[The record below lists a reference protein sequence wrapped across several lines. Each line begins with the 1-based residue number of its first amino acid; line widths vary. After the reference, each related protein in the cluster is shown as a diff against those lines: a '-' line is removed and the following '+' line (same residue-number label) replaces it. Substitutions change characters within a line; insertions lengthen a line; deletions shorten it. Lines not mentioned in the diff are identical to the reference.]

1 MRRAQARGFTLI
13 EVLVALVLMAAGLA
27 LAFATLRSST
37 AVVTRGEDMAQA
49 SERMRAV
56 HGYLRARLASAQ
68 PIVFAT
74 DRSSLRQARFIGSP
88 QRMRFVADLPDYL
101 GYGGPYLHEL
111 VADDQGRLQVAFSV
125 ARPEAS
131 LEEVEQAARGQ
142 RAERLADGLRAVRF
156 RYRGLDADNRLGP
169 WQDRWETS
177 EMLPLQV
184 KVEMEAEAV
193 HGGRWPDLVVTLARS
208 EGGAGG
214 GLLPGG
220 TNPVLP

>member
-1 MRRAQARGFTLI
+1 MSRRRATGFTLI
-13 EVLVALVLMAAGLA
+13 EILLATVLLAAGLT

-37 AVVTRGEDMAQA
+37 TVATRGEDMAQS

-74 DRSSLRQARFIGSP
+74 DRGTLRQARFSGTP

-101 GYGGPYLHEL
+101 GHGGPYLHEL
-111 VADDQGRLQVAFSV
+111 SADDQGRLWVAFSV
-125 ARPEAS
+125 AQPELS
-131 LEEVEQAARGQ
+131 LEDVDLRARDL
-142 RAERLADGLRAVRF
+142 RAERLADGLRTVRF
-156 RYRGLDADNRLGP
+156 RYRGLDQENRLGP

-177 EMLPLQV
+177 ELLPLQV
-184 KVEMEAEAV
+184 KVEIEAER
-193 HGGRWPDLVVTLARS
+193 GGRWPDLVVSLTRS

-214 GLLPGG
+214 GLLPPG

>member
-1 MRRAQARGFTLI
+1 MRSAHQRGFTLI
-13 EVLVALVLMAAGLA
+13 EVLVALVLLAAGLA

-74 DRSSLRQARFIGSP
+74 DRGTLREARFIGTP

-101 GYGGPYLHEL
+101 GYGGPYLHD
-111 VADDQGRLQVAFSV
+111 VSVDDAGRLQVLFAV
-125 ARPEAS
+125 AQPDAS
-131 LEEVEQAARGQ
+131 LEDVDLRARGL

-184 KVEMEAEAV
+184 KIEMDAV
-193 HGGRWPDLVVTLARS
+193 RGGRWPDLVVTLARS

-220 TNPVLP
+220 GSPVLP

>member
-1 MRRAQARGFTLI
+1 MRSAHQRGFTLI
-13 EVLVALVLMAAGLA
+13 EVLVALVLLAAGLA

-74 DRSSLRQARFIGSP
+74 DRGTLREARFIGTP

-101 GYGGPYLHEL
+101 GYGGPYLHD
-111 VADDQGRLQVAFSV
+111 VSVDDAGRLQVLFAV
-125 ARPEAS
+125 AQPDAS
-131 LEEVEQAARGQ
+131 LEDVDLRARGL

-156 RYRGLDADNRLGP
+156 RYRGLDVDNRLGP

-184 KVEMEAEAV
+184 KIEMDAV
-193 HGGRWPDLVVTLARS
+193 RGGRWPDLVVTLVRS

-220 TNPVLP
+220 GSPVLP

>member
-1 MRRAQARGFTLI
+1 MRSPQRGFTLI
-13 EVLVALVLMAAGLA
+13 EVLVALVLLAAGLA

-74 DRSSLRQARFIGSP
+74 DRGTLREARFIGTP

-101 GYGGPYLHEL
+101 GYGGPYLHD
-111 VADDQGRLQVAFSV
+111 VAFDGEGRLQVAFAV
-125 ARPEAS
+125 AQPDAS
-131 LEEVEQAARGQ
+131 LEDVDLWARGL

-184 KVEMEAEAV
+184 KIEMDAV
-193 HGGRWPDLVVTLARS
+193 RGGRWPDLVVTLARS

-220 TNPVLP
+220 ANPVLP

>member
-1 MRRAQARGFTLI
+1 MRARGFTLL
-13 EVLVALVLMAAGLA
+13 EVLVALVLLAAGLA
-27 LAFATLRSST
+27 LAFATLRSSI
-37 AVVTRGEDMAQA
+37 AVVARGEDMAQA

-74 DRSSLRQARFIGSP
+74 DRGTLRQARFLGPP
-88 QRMRFVADLPDYL
+88 QRMRFVSDLPDYL

-111 VADDQGRLQVAFSV
+111 VADDDGRLQVAFSV
-125 ARPEAS
+125 ARPDAS
-131 LEEVEQAARGQ
+131 LEEVDLAMRGQ
-142 RAERLADGLRAVRF
+142 RAERLADGLRVVRF
-156 RYRGLDADNRLGP
+156 RYRGLDAENRLGP

-184 KVEMEAEAV
+184 KVEVEAV
-193 HGGRWPDLVVTLARS
+193 QGGRWPDLVVTLARS

-220 TNPVLP
+220 ANPVLP

>member
-1 MRRAQARGFTLI
+1 MMRARMRGFTLI

-74 DRSSLRQARFIGSP
+74 DRSTLRQARFIGTP

-101 GYGGPYLHEL
+101 GYGGPYLHDL
-111 VADDQGRLQVAFSV
+111 VMDDAGRLQVAFSV
-125 ARPEAS
+125 ARPDAS
-131 LEEVEQAARGQ
+131 LEDIDLAARGL
-142 RAERLADGLRAVRF
+142 RAERLADGLKAVRF

-177 EMLPLQV
+177 DMLPLQV
-184 KVEMEAEAV
+184 KVEMEAV
-193 HGGRWPDLVVTLARS
+193 RGGRWPDLVVTLARS

-220 TNPVLP
+220 NPSVLP

>member
-1 MRRAQARGFTLI
+1 MRADARGFTLI
-13 EVLVALVLMAAGLA
+13 EVLLALVLLAAGLA

-74 DRSSLRQARFIGSP
+74 DRGTLRQARFIGSP

-101 GYGGPYLHEL
+101 GHGGPYLHD
-111 VADDQGRLQVAFSV
+111 VAADEGGRLQVAFTI
-125 ARPEAS
+125 ARPDVS
-131 LEEVEQAARGQ
+131 LEDVDLAARGQ
-142 RAERLADGLRAVRF
+142 RAEPLADGLRSVRF
-156 RYRGLDADNRLGP
+156 RYRGLDEDNRLGP

-184 KVEMEAEAV
+184 KVEVVALK
-193 HGGRWPDLVVTLARS
+193 GGRWPDLVVTLARS

-220 TNPVLP
+220 ASPVLP

>member
-1 MRRAQARGFTLI
+1 MRARGFTLL
-13 EVLVALVLMAAGLA
+13 EVLVALVLLAAGLA

-37 AVVTRGEDMAQA
+37 AVVARGEDMAQA

-74 DRSSLRQARFIGSP
+74 DRGTLRQARFLGTP
-88 QRMRFVADLPDYL
+88 RRMRFVSDLPDYL

-111 VADDQGRLQVAFSV
+111 VADDDGRLQVAFSV
-125 ARPEAS
+125 ARPDAS
-131 LEEVEQAARGQ
+131 LEEVDLAMRGQ
-142 RAERLADGLRAVRF
+142 RAERLADGLRVVRF
-156 RYRGLDADNRLGP
+156 RYRGLDAENRLGP

-184 KVEMEAEAV
+184 KVEVEAV
-193 HGGRWPDLVVTLARS
+193 QGGRWPDLVVTLARS

-220 TNPVLP
+220 ANPVLP

>member
-1 MRRAQARGFTLI
+1 MRARVRGFTLI

-37 AVVTRGEDMAQA
+37 AVVGRGEDMAQA

-68 PIVFAT
+68 PIAFAT
-74 DRSSLRQARFIGSP
+74 DRGTLRQARFIGTP

-101 GYGGPYLHEL
+101 GFGGPYLHDV
-111 VADDQGRLQVAFSV
+111 VADDRGRLQVAFAV
-125 ARPEAS
+125 ARPDAS
-131 LEEVEQAARGQ
+131 LEDVDLAARGQ
-142 RAERLADGLRAVRF
+142 RAERLADGLRVVRF

-184 KVEMEAEAV
+184 KVEMDAV
-193 HGGRWPDLVVTLARS
+193 QGGRWPDLVVTLARS

>member
-1 MRRAQARGFTLI
+1 MRARGFTLL
-13 EVLVALVLMAAGLA
+13 EVLVALVLLAAGLA
-27 LAFATLRSST
+27 LAFATLRSSI
-37 AVVTRGEDMAQA
+37 AVVARGEDMAQA

-74 DRSSLRQARFIGSP
+74 DRGTLRQARFLGTP
-88 QRMRFVADLPDYL
+88 QRMRFVSDLPDYL

-111 VADDQGRLQVAFSV
+111 VADDDGRLQVAFSV
-125 ARPEAS
+125 ARPDAS
-131 LEEVEQAARGQ
+131 LEEVDLAMRGQ
-142 RAERLADGLRAVRF
+142 RAERLADGLRVVRF
-156 RYRGLDADNRLGP
+156 RYRGLDAENRLGP

-184 KVEMEAEAV
+184 KVEVEAV
-193 HGGRWPDLVVTLARS
+193 QGGRWPDLVVTLARS

-220 TNPVLP
+220 ANPVLP

>member
-1 MRRAQARGFTLI
+1 MPRRPHGFTLI
-13 EVLVALVLMAAGLA
+13 EVLLALVLLAAGLA

-37 AVVTRGEDMAQA
+37 AVVARGEDMAQA

-74 DRSSLRQARFIGSP
+74 DRGTLRQARFIGTP

-101 GYGGPYLHEL
+101 GYGGPYLHD
-111 VADDQGRLQVAFSV
+111 VTVNDDGRLQVAFAV
-125 ARPEAS
+125 AQPDAS
-131 LEEVEQAARGQ
+131 LEDIDLRARGL

-184 KVEMEAEAV
+184 KVEMEAV
-193 HGGRWPDLVVTLARS
+193 RGGRWPDLVVTLTRS

-220 TNPVLP
+220 ANPVLP

>member
-1 MRRAQARGFTLI
+1 MTPRRAGGFTLI
-13 EVLVALVLMAAGLA
+13 EVLLALVLLAAGLA
-27 LAFATLRSST
+27 LAFATLRSTT
-37 AVVTRGEDMAQA
+37 AVAARGEDMAQA

-74 DRSSLRQARFIGSP
+74 DRGTLRQARFIGMP

-101 GYGGPYLHEL
+101 GYGGPYLHD
-111 VADDQGRLQVAFSV
+111 VRADGEGRLQVAFAV
-125 ARPEAS
+125 VRPEAS
-131 LEEVEQAARGQ
+131 LEDVDLRARGL
-142 RAERLADGLRAVRF
+142 RAERLADGMRAVRF

-184 KVEMEAEAV
+184 KVEMEAV
-193 HGGRWPDLVVTLARS
+193 DGGRWPDLVVTLIRS

-220 TNPVLP
+220 AAPVLP

>member
-1 MRRAQARGFTLI
+1 MTSRRAQGFTLI
-13 EVLVALVLMAAGLA
+13 EVLLALVLLSPGLA

-74 DRSSLRQARFIGSP
+74 DRGTLRQARFLGSP

-101 GYGGPYLHEL
+101 GYGGPYLHDV
-111 VADDQGRLQVAFSV
+111 VADETGQLRVAFAV
-125 ARPEAS
+125 AQPEAS
-131 LEEVEQAARGQ
+131 LEDVDLAARG
-142 RAERLADGLRAVRF
+142 LRVVRF
-156 RYRGLDADNRLGP
+156 HYRGLDADNRLGP

-184 KVEMEAEAV
+184 KMEVEAV
-193 HGGRWPDLVVTLARS
+193 RGGRWPDLVVTLARS

-214 GLLPGG
+214 GALSGG
-220 TNPVLP
+220 NAPVLP

>member
-1 MRRAQARGFTLI
+1 MPRRAGGFTLI
-13 EVLVALVLMAAGLA
+13 EVLLALVLLAAGLA
-27 LAFATLRSST
+27 LAFATLRSTT
-37 AVVTRGEDMAQA
+37 AVAARGEDMAQA

-74 DRSSLRQARFIGSP
+74 DRGTLRQARFLGAP

-101 GYGGPYLHEL
+101 GYGGPYLHDL
-111 VADDQGRLQVAFSV
+111 VADDEGRLQVAFSV

-131 LEEVEQAARGQ
+131 LEDVDLRARGL
-142 RAERLADGLRAVRF
+142 RPERLADGLRAVRF
-156 RYRGLDADNRLGP
+156 QYRGLDADNRLGP

-184 KVEMEAEAV
+184 KVEMEAV
-193 HGGRWPDLVVTLARS
+193 DGGRWPDLVVTLIRS

-220 TNPVLP
+220 AAPVLP